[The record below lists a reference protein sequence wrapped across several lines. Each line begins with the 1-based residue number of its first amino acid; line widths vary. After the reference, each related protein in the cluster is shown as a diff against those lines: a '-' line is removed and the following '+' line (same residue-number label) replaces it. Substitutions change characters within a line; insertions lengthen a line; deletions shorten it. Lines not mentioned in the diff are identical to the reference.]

1 MDIAHFKQM
10 RIFSGSHNLEL
21 AQEVA
26 DLLGVSLGRLQRS
39 TFSSGETYA
48 RAEESVRGT
57 DCFVL
62 QSHSAPINDAIME
75 QLIIIDALRRASARQ
90 ITAVMPYY
98 GYCRQDKKVL
108 PREPITSR
116 LVGDLFMVAGA
127 DRLVSVDLHTGQL
140 QGFITKPF
148 DHLTAIPIICEYL
161 STVTSGDVTIVSP
174 DAGGGKRA
182 ERYARH
188 LNADVALV
196 YKRRDAHRH
205 NFSEALAVTGVVEG
219 RHAVIVDDIIDTGG
233 TVCNAAELIRKMG
246 AASVRIA
253 ATHAVLSE
261 QAMDSIARAGIDEVV
276 VTNTLPVSDSAYQM
290 GNLKVLSIASIVAK
304 SVQAIFTDDSV
315 SNIFLGEN
323 A

>member
-1 MDIAHFKQM
+1 MDIAHFKHM

-39 TFSSGETYA
+39 TFSSGEIYA
-48 RAEESVRGT
+48 RSEESVRGT
-57 DCFVL
+57 DCFVF

-116 LVGDLFMVAGA
+116 LVGDLFMASGA

-182 ERYARH
+182 ERYAKH

-205 NFSEALAVTGVVEG
+205 NISEALAVTGVVEG

-276 VTNTLPVSDSAYQM
+276 VTNTLPVSDSAYRM

-315 SNIFLGEN
+315 SKIFLGEN

>member
-26 DLLGVSLGRLQRS
+26 DLLGVSLGKLNRS
-39 TFSSGETYA
+39 TFSSGEVYA
-48 RAEESVRGT
+48 RSNESVRGT
-57 DCFVL
+57 DCFVF
-62 QSHSAPINDAIME
+62 QSHSPPINDAIME
-75 QLIIIDALRRASARQ
+75 QLIIIDALRRASAHS

-108 PREPITSR
+108 PREPITAR
-116 LVGDLFMVAGA
+116 LVGDLFMAAGA

-148 DHLTAIPIICEYL
+148 DHLTAIPIISEYL
-161 STVTSGDVTIVSP
+161 STVISEDVTIVSP

-182 ERYARH
+182 EKYARQ
-188 LNADVALV
+188 LDADVALV
-196 YKRRDAHRH
+196 YKRRDVYRH
-205 NFSEALAVTGVVEG
+205 NISEALAVTGEVED
-219 RHAVIVDDIIDTGG
+219 RNAVIVDDIIDTGG
-233 TVCNAAELIRKMG
+233 TVSNAAELIRRMG
-246 AASVRIA
+246 AKSVRIA
-253 ATHAVLSE
+253 ATHGVLSSK
-261 QAMDSIARAGIDEVV
+261 AMERITRAGIDEVV
-276 VTNTLPVSDSAYQM
+276 VTNTLPVPEEATSA

-315 SNIFLGEN
+315 SEIFLGEN
-323 A
+323 F

>member
-10 RIFSGSHNLEL
+10 RIFSGSYNVEL

-39 TFSSGETYA
+39 TFSSGEVYA
-48 RAEESVRGT
+48 RSEESVRGT
-57 DCFVL
+57 DCFVF
-62 QSHSAPINDAIME
+62 QSHSPPINDAIME
-75 QLIIIDALRRASARQ
+75 HLIIIDALRRASAHR

-108 PREPITSR
+108 PREPITAR
-116 LVGDLFMVAGA
+116 LVGDLFMAAGA

-148 DHLTAIPIICEYL
+148 DHLTAIPIISEYL
-161 STVTSGDVTIVSP
+161 STVISEDVTIVSP

-182 ERYARH
+182 EKYARQ

-196 YKRRDAHRH
+196 YKRRDVHQH
-205 NFSEALAVTGVVEG
+205 NLSEALAVTGVVEN
-219 RHAVIVDDIIDTGG
+219 RNVVIVDDIIDTGG
-233 TVCNAAELIRKMG
+233 TVCNAAELIRQMG
-246 AASVRIA
+246 AKSVRIA
-253 ATHAVLSE
+253 ATHAVLSDR
-261 QAMDSIARAGIDEVV
+261 AMERIDRAGIDEVV
-276 VTNTLPVSDSAYQM
+276 VTNTLPVPENLTRV

-315 SNIFLGEN
+315 SKIFLGEN

>member
-1 MDIAHFKQM
+1 MDIAHYKQM

-26 DLLGVSLGRLQRS
+26 DLLGVSLGKLRRS
-39 TFSSGETYA
+39 TFSSGEVYA
-48 RAEESVRGT
+48 RSNESVRGT
-57 DCFVL
+57 DCFVF
-62 QSHSAPINDAIME
+62 QSHSPPINDAIME
-75 QLIIIDALRRASARQ
+75 QLIIIDALRRASAHS

-108 PREPITSR
+108 PREPITAR
-116 LVGDLFMVAGA
+116 LVGDLFMAAGA

-148 DHLTAIPIICEYL
+148 DHLTAIPIISEYL
-161 STVTSGDVTIVSP
+161 ATVISEDVTIVSP

-182 ERYARH
+182 EKYARQ
-188 LNADVALV
+188 LDADVALV
-196 YKRRDAHRH
+196 YKRRDVRRH
-205 NFSEALAVTGVVEG
+205 NISEALAVTGVVED

-233 TVCNAAELIRKMG
+233 TMCNAAELIREMG
-246 AASVRIA
+246 AKSVRIA
-253 ATHAVLSE
+253 ATHGVLSE
-261 QAMDSIARAGIDEVV
+261 RALKRISAAGIDEVV
-276 VTNTLPVSDSAYQM
+276 VTNTLPVPESAARA

-315 SNIFLGEN
+315 SEIFLGEN
-323 A
+323 F